1 MWNALRNENGDH
13 DRAII
18 VSTGHS
24 HRTVTLFGEVRTHS
38 MVYSLKGPLYFLT
51 TTLRE
56 SWWLMIKYLRTSTL
70 CAVFT
75 LFLWSG
81 TITPSQADTGTLRVI
96 FGKAGLVAAVGS
108 GEGVLTFHGKRY
120 GFLARVGL
128 RSYSRSL
135 DERLHG
141 LLSTSATPRDLA
153 GTYTGVGGGAAVAA
167 GVSGVRLRNQKGVVL
182 DLRGA
187 KLGVEVSANWALI
200 TITMKCSPSRCLRIR
215 GHMVVRTSIDL
226 QQTG

>member
-81 TITPSQADTGTLRVI
+81 TITPSQADTGTLRVV

-120 GFLARVGL
+120 GFLVAGASVGPTL
-128 RSYSRSL
+128 A
-135 DERLHG
+135 
-141 LLSTSATPRDLA
+141 LSTSVLRGTALNISTPSDLA

-167 GVSGVRLRNQKGVVL
+167 GVSG
-182 DLRGA
+182 A
-187 KLGVEVSANWALI
+187 
-200 TITMKCSPSRCLRIR
+200 SPS
-215 GHMVVRTSIDL
+215 
-226 QQTG
+226 Q

>member
-81 TITPSQADTGTLRVI
+81 TITPSQADTGTLRVV

-120 GFLARVGL
+120 GFLVAGASIGATLAPPRA
-128 RSYSRSL
+128 SYTA
-135 DERLHG
+135 
-141 LLSTSATPRDLA
+141 LLSTSALLVISPGPIPA
-153 GTYTGVGGGAAVAA
+153 SAVA
-167 GVSGVRLRNQKGVVL
+167 R
-182 DLRGA
+182 
-187 KLGVEVSANWALI
+187 
-200 TITMKCSPSRCLRIR
+200 PSRR
-215 GHMVVRTSIDL
+215 VFPV
-226 QQTG
+226 